1 MLEGAIGLLVAM
13 LRGSGFQSRSV
24 VLCNQLS
31 RATMH
36 AICVKLGDE
45 HGAHDGLSHPAAEGA
60 RCRRG

>member
-1 MLEGAIGLLVAM
+1 MLEVAVGLLVEM
-13 LRGSGFQSRSV
+13 LRGSGFRSRSV

-31 RATMH
+31 RATMR
-36 AICVKLGDE
+36 AICVKLVDE